1 MVKYT
6 ITKFTARNVANLRD
20 ITFETDGDVIITGQ
34 NGAGKST
41 IKKALMWVLCGTTSD
56 GEKLINPN
64 FNALPFVEITLSD
77 GSTSVKFGKEITQK
91 ADEKTGK
98 LSRSTE
104 HYFNGLPAK
113 QKIFQTHFEQITPV
127 YPVMID
133 LFGFGNLNDFLRRA
147 VLLNTFSAVA
157 DTDVKATDEKFS
169 DLNFNG
175 MTPEQFKKS
184 HAEEAK
190 NLKARNKQISAQIE
204 SLQAQLADVNEL
216 DTRKVEVEKVL
227 ASYQA
232 ELEDID
238 AQLQARNSQANTLR
252 EVENERTTLT
262 LKIGGAQL
270 DKRHCE
276 IKISNLEAELVRLR
290 AEYKSVGKV
299 CPTCGQ
305 PINGEKTAQLQAAIC
320 NKGFLT
326 KNELEEYQDKL
337 DGAETVLA
345 DLQKK
350 LDDAK
355 IGVDDAR
362 LLADINALI
371 DKRNTVSGKISDC
384 QKELA
389 GINSAVNYNT
399 KLQKSIADLRS
410 KHKKIGGDIS
420 KHEYLSDLAG
430 KFIQRK
436 MDLVTS
442 EINSN
447 FEYVGF
453 KMFETLKSGEV
464 KQVCDAT
471 LNGVSYD
478 NLSKGEKLFASLDI
492 LNAFQNCYGVMLP
505 LIIDDAESY
514 TSNTLGNVPNQKIL
528 FKVVE
533 GANLEVDCNV

>member
-1 MVKYT
+1 MVKYS

-20 ITFETDGDVIITGQ
+20 FTFETNGDVVITGQ

-41 IKKALMWVLCGTTSD
+41 VKKALMWVLCGTTSD

-91 ADEKTGK
+91 VDEKSGK

-113 QKIFQTHFEQITPV
+113 QKIFQTHFEQITPI

-133 LFGFGNLNDFLRRA
+133 LFGFGNLDVFNRRA
-147 VLLNTFSAVA
+147 VLLNTFSTVTDA
-157 DTDVKATDEKFS
+157 DVKAVDKS
-169 DLNFNG
+169 LAGLNFNS

-184 HAEEAK
+184 HEAEVKKLSDRA
-190 NLKARNKQISAQIE
+190 KQIPAQIE

-216 DTRKVEVEKVL
+216 DARKIKVEKVL
-227 ASYQA
+227 VGYQA
-232 ELEDID
+232 ELTDID
-238 AQLQARNSQANTLR
+238 AQLKAQNSQANKLR
-252 EVENERTTLT
+252 EVENERTALT
-262 LKIGGAQL
+262 AKIGNAQL

-305 PINGEKTAQLQAAIC
+305 PINGKKTAQLQAAVC
-320 NKGFLT
+320 DKGFSA
-326 KNELEEYQDKL
+326 KNELKQYQDKL
-337 DGAETVLA
+337 DGVETVLA

-350 LDDAK
+350 LDTL
-355 IGVDDAR
+355 GSNEVNQ
-362 LLADINALI
+362 LADINTLI
-371 DKRNTVSGKISDC
+371 DKRNALSGKIADC

-399 KLQKSIADLRS
+399 KLQNSIADLQS

-420 KHEYLSDLAG
+420 KHEYAADLAG

-442 EINSN
+442 EINSH

-453 KMFETLKSGEV
+453 KMFDTLKSGEI

-492 LNAFQNCYGVMLP
+492 LNAFQNHYGVMLP

-514 TSNTLGNVPNQKIL
+514 TSNTLVDVPNQKIL

-533 GANLEVDCNV
+533 GSALEVDCNV